1 MKQPKENQFLA
12 HNLPNLL
19 SMREQYAHVLN
30 SLRKERNL
38 VIPPMLLHV
47 AESSAA
53 VAVATMV
60 KDQYIDVMV
69 DKIENGTIPEKFFT
83 GVIGVGTSALALH
96 LLLQHTRD
104 AKSMAQKNI
113 TIRALK
119 ESLKAIDEAIEI
131 KKAEKGE
138 E

>member
-60 KDQYIDVMV
+60 KDQYVDIMV

-119 ESLKAIDEAIEI
+119 KSLKAIDEAIEI
-131 KKAEKGE
+131 KKSEKGE

>member
-19 SMREQYAHVLN
+19 SMREQYAHVLYAE
-30 SLRKERNL
+30 RTERNR

-47 AESSAA
+47 AESSAV
-53 VAVATMV
+53 VAVATMA
-60 KDQYIDVMV
+60 KDQYVDVMI
-69 DKIENGTIPEKFFT
+69 DKIENGTIPEKFFA
-83 GVIGVGTSALALH
+83 GVIGVGSSALALH
-96 LLLQHTRD
+96 LLLQHIRD

-131 KKAEKGE
+131 KKSEKGE

>member
-1 MKQPKENQFLA
+1 MKQKKENPFLI
-12 HNLPNLL
+12 HSLPNLL
-19 SMREQYAHVLN
+19 SMREHFAHALN

-47 AESSAA
+47 AESGAA
-53 VAVATMV
+53 IAVATIA
-60 KDQYIDVMV
+60 KDQYV
-69 DKIENGTIPEKFFT
+69 DTMINKIENGTIPEKFFA
-83 GVIGVGTSALALH
+83 GVIGVGSSALALH
-96 LLLQHTRD
+96 LLLNHTRD
-104 AKSMAQKNI
+104 AKSMVQKNI

>member
-1 MKQPKENQFLA
+1 MKQPKENSFLV
-12 HNLPNLL
+12 HSLPNLL
-19 SMREQYAHVLN
+19 SMREQYAHALN

-53 VAVATMV
+53 VAVATMT
-60 KDQYIDVMV
+60 KDQYVDVMV
-69 DKIENGTIPEKFFT
+69 DKIENGTISEKLFA
-83 GVIGVGTSALALH
+83 GVIGVGSSALTLH

-104 AKSMAQKNI
+104 AKSMVQKNI

-131 KKAEKGE
+131 KKPEKGE